1 MIASNDQSK
10 ILNSK
15 NKKIYLIDGTAYVYR
30 AYYAMNLTTAAGKPT
45 GAIYTMVNML
55 NGIIRD
61 HAPDY
66 MVTVFDAKGK
76 TFRDD
81 IFPEY
86 KANRKPMPDD
96 LRPQYEIIQK
106 LVPAMGIPVLC
117 IPKVE
122 ADDVI
127 GTLAVQAEKQN
138 LFTVIASNDKDL
150 AQLVT
155 DQIVLL
161 DEKRSIEIGSDGV
174 QEKFGVPPNRIADY
188 LALVGDNSD
197 NIPGVPGVG
206 AKTASKWLHIHGSLD
221 EIVANADQIGGKVGE
236 NLRNGLEQLK
246 LSREL
251 VELKLDVDVEFN
263 LTSFQLV
270 APDTDVLREIYSQH
284 EFRTF
289 LAELNGDSDH
299 EHKDEINYTAILD
312 EDSLDQLITQLQASD
327 VFGLDT
333 ETTGINARQDSLVG
347 ISVSVQENEA
357 FYIPVAHN
365 YLNAPEQLNRD
376 LVLEKLAPV
385 LQSES
390 IAKVIQNA
398 KFDKAVFAKYGVE
411 VKGCIYDTML
421 ESYVLNSTGG
431 FPHSLDK
438 LSEKYLGHITTKY
451 EDVAGRGKKQITFDQ
466 VEVEQATT
474 YAAED
479 ADIALRLHKTLW
491 PKLKDNKALLNVYE
505 SIEMP
510 LTAVLSRMENNGVL
524 LDRDELSR
532 QSAELQTGLER
543 VQREI
548 FELSGTEFNLS
559 SPMQI
564 REVLYEKLGLHPTNK
579 KTSKGAL
586 STSEQALRELALFHD
601 VPKLILEYRGLF
613 KLKSTYTDTLPALI
627 DPDSGRVHTSYQQ
640 AVATTGRLSSTDPNL
655 QNIPIRTP
663 EGKRVREAFIAE
675 PGHVLLSIDYSQIE
689 LRLMAHLSSDE
700 GLLEAFNRGGDVHR
714 STAAEVFGVDEESVT
729 ADQRRNAKGINFGL
743 IYGMSAFGLGQQ
755 LQIEQSLARDYI
767 DQYFQKYPKVKE
779 YMDTTRKKAAK
790 DQFVETI
797 FSRRFHVQGI
807 NDKNFPRRQH
817 AERTAINAPLQ
828 GSAADIIKLAMIE
841 VDQWIMESSRPVR
854 MIMQVH
860 DELVFEVSESEVEP
874 VRLKISE
881 IMEKIATLSVPLIV
895 DSGVGTNWA
904 TAHD

>member
-1 MIASNDQSK
+1 M
-10 ILNSK
+10 
-15 NKKIYLIDGTAYVYR
+15 IDGTAYVYR
-30 AYYAMNLTTAAGKPT
+30 AYHAMNQANLTTSDGKPT
-45 GAIYTMVNML
+45 GAVRTMVTML
-55 NGIIRD
+55 KGIIRNYE
-61 HAPDY
+61 PDY

-86 KANRKPMPDD
+86 KANRPPMPDD
-96 LRPQYEIIQK
+96 FRSQYEIIQK
-106 LVPAMGIPVLC
+106 LVPALGIPVLS

-138 LFTVIASNDKDL
+138 ISTVIASNDKDL

-155 DQIVLL
+155 DRILL
-161 DEKRSIEIGSDGV
+161 RDEMRNNEMDPNGI

-188 LALVGDNSD
+188 LALVGDTSD
-197 NIPGVPGVG
+197 NIPGVPMVG
-206 AKTASKWLHIHGSLD
+206 PKTASKWLQSYGSLK
-221 EIVANADQIGGKVGE
+221 EVVANADQIGGKVGE
-236 NLRNGLEQLK
+236 SLRNSLEQLK

-263 LTSFQLV
+263 LPSFQLF
-270 APDTDVLREIYSQH
+270 AQDSDVLREIYTQL
-284 EFRTF
+284 EFNTF
-289 LAELNGDSDH
+289 LKELNADSGPAQN
-299 EHKDEINYTAILD
+299 DEVNYTAIMD
-312 EDSLDQLITQLQASD
+312 ADSLNQLIKRLEASD

-347 ISVSVQENEA
+347 ISVSIQENEA
-357 FYIPVAHN
+357 FYIPVAHK
-365 YLNAPEQLNRD
+365 YLNAPEQLSRE
-376 LVLEKLAPV
+376 LVLGKLAPV

-390 IAKVIQNA
+390 IEKVIQNA

-431 FPHSLDK
+431 FPHSMDK
-438 LSEKYLGHITTKY
+438 LSEKYLGHTTTKY

-466 VEVEQATT
+466 VEVEQATD

-479 ADIALRLHKTLW
+479 ADIALRLHKHLW
-491 PKLKDNKALLNVYE
+491 PKLKNDKKLLHVYE
-505 SIEMP
+505 SIEIP
-510 LTAVLSRMENNGVL
+510 LIAVLSRMENNGVL
-524 LDRDELSR
+524 LDREELLR
-532 QSAELQTGLER
+532 QSAELQTGLEQ
-543 VQREI
+543 VQQEI
-548 FELSGTEFNLS
+548 FELSGAKFNLS
-559 SPMQI
+559 SPKQI
-564 REVLYEKLGLHPTNK
+564 REVLYEKLGLEPTNK

-613 KLKSTYTDTLPALI
+613 KLKSTYTDALPVLI

-640 AVATTGRLSSTDPNL
+640 AVAATGRLSSADPNL

-675 PGHVLLSIDYSQIE
+675 PGHKLLSIDYSQIE

-700 GLLEAFNRGGDVHR
+700 GLLEAFKRGGDVHR
-714 STAAEVFGVDEESVT
+714 STAAEVFGVDEQNVT

-743 IYGMSAFGLGQQ
+743 IYGMSAFGLGRQ

-779 YMDTTRKKAAK
+779 YMETTRQKAR
-790 DQFVETI
+790 DYMFVETI
-797 FSRRFHVQGI
+797 FGRRLHVTGI
-807 NDKNFPRRQH
+807 ADKNFSLRQH
-817 AERTAINAPLQ
+817 AERAAINAPLQ

-841 VDQWIMESSRPVR
+841 VDKWIVESSHPVR

-860 DELVFEVSESEVEP
+860 DELVFEVPESEVESA
-874 VRLKISE
+874 RLKISE
-881 IMEKIATLSVPLIV
+881 IMEKITTLSVPLIV